1 MPELISDLENLALT
15 VQDNLEPGSHLL
27 DERPDQLDLGKMTIE
42 EMIHARQWIDGYS
55 PEDLI
60 APLSAQQAREEAI
73 QPDEVTQS
81 SKVTPTEDTP
91 SFWDSTTEALRN
103 LADRTEDTPLGIAT
117 RRVRPWVSGLVKLI
131 PTTDAVGDTKENT
144 GEASNRGNRIPPVV
158 LYYRVLVDKISK
170 EFSPQLAQDFRKQYG
185 LETAFSPDEDCLGS
199 SVVRLRDA
207 TFIYN
212 PAGQKLGKETTGR
225 TKKIDMKQLTEVTGE
240 DMQAAGF
247 LLDMLREELNN
258 RTIDANQYAHLIIDL
273 VEKNE
278 FSDNQRHYLLEQSHV
293 TAKQIAGSYY
303 RGPAMDLHMTEHM
316 TELVGRW
323 LFEDMVERIDAK
335 AHIEIEEAQAL
346 ADIRP
351 ILDHVPE
358 LGEREKAD
366 FFIKLAKRFDERLV
380 ELDDL
385 LADYDAPRTERYIDT
400 SGKIPRPTKRELR
413 KNTRTLTLDEVERLQ
428 KERRQITNLQHR
440 SDHFYLE
447 PIEDSD
453 TI

>member
-1 MPELISDLENLALT
+1 
-15 VQDNLEPGSHLL
+15 
-27 DERPDQLDLGKMTIE
+27 
-42 EMIHARQWIDGYS
+42 
-55 PEDLI
+55 
-60 APLSAQQAREEAI
+60 
-73 QPDEVTQS
+73 
-81 SKVTPTEDTP
+81 
-91 SFWDSTTEALRN
+91 
-103 LADRTEDTPLGIAT
+103 
-117 RRVRPWVSGLVKLI
+117 
-131 PTTDAVGDTKENT
+131 
-144 GEASNRGNRIPPVV
+144 
-158 LYYRVLVDKISK
+158 
-170 EFSPQLAQDFRKQYG
+170 
-185 LETAFSPDEDCLGS
+185 
-199 SVVRLRDA
+199 
-207 TFIYN
+207 
-212 PAGQKLGKETTGR
+212 
-225 TKKIDMKQLTEVTGE
+225 
-240 DMQAAGF
+240 
-247 LLDMLREELNN
+247 
-258 RTIDANQYAHLIIDL
+258 
-273 VEKNE
+273 
-278 FSDNQRHYLLEQSHV
+278 
-293 TAKQIAGSYY
+293 
-303 RGPAMDLHMTEHM
+303 MDLHMTEHM

-323 LFEDMVERIDAK
+323 LFEDMVERIEAK

>member
-1 MPELISDLENLALT
+1 MAEQISDLENLALT

-42 EMIHARQWIDGYS
+42 EMIHARQWIEGYN

-73 QPDEVTQS
+73 QPDEATQS
-81 SKVTPTEDTP
+81 SEVTPAEYTP
-91 SFWDSTTEALRN
+91 SFWDSATEALRN

-117 RRVRPWVSGLVKLI
+117 RRVRPWVSGLVELI

-225 TKKIDMKQLTEVTGE
+225 TKKIDMKQLTEITGE
-240 DMQAAGF
+240 DMEASGF

-258 RTIDANQYAHLIIDL
+258 RNIDANQYAHFIIDL

-278 FSDNQRHYLLEQSHV
+278 FSDSQRHYLLEQSHV
-293 TAKQIAGSYY
+293 NAEHIAGSYY

-323 LFEDMVERIDAK
+323 LFEDMVERIEAK